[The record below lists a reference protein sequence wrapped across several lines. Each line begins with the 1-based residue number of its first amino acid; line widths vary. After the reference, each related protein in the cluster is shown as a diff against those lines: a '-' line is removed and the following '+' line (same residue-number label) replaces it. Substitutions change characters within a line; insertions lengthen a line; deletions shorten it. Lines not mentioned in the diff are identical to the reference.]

1 MSSDAEIS
9 ASIAYTDGVT
19 TLILHNARLIDGTGA
34 DPVSDAVVVIDDGK
48 ITYAGSNSSAPQ
60 VDESTTPI
68 RIDVGGNTVT
78 PGFFDCH
85 VHLSLPGTKG
95 SPIMAAMVPQS
106 YRYFEILDRLTAT
119 IGAGVTTVR
128 DLMGVDV
135 GVRDA
140 VAHGIIEGPRLLVA
154 DKMFSQTGGHAD
166 FHIPSGLDG
175 TGLIG
180 GLIVDSVDEAR
191 RHARALLRDGVDLL
205 KVASSGGVTSPSDDP
220 DWLGARTEIV
230 AALVEEAA
238 NYGGRKVAAHAI
250 GLAGIQAA
258 VQGGAHSIEHGY
270 ALTDEL
276 RTEMVQRGQFL
287 VPTLIET
294 LKPDTATP
302 QAVAKS
308 TKWHAL
314 AHESIQA
321 SVEAG
326 IKVAVGTDAG
336 LVPDHG
342 DNLGEL
348 GCLVKFGGMSPMQAL
363 VAATKT
369 SAELC
374 GVDDTLGTLEAG
386 KLADIVVVKGD
397 PLADIDSLTD
407 HDNILLV
414 LKEGKS
420 AINRGGFSI

>member
-1 MSSDAEIS
+1 M
-9 ASIAYTDGVT
+9 T
-19 TLILHNARLIDGTGA
+19 TTIVHNARLIDGTGA
-34 DPVSDAVVVIDDGK
+34 DAVADAVIVIDDGK
-48 ITYAGSNSSAPQ
+48 ITYAGASAGAPQ
-60 VDESTTPI
+60 IDESTNPV
-68 RIDVGGNTVT
+68 RVDVGGSTVT

-95 SPIMAAMVPQS
+95 SPIMAAMVPES
-106 YRYFEILDRLTAT
+106 YRFFELIGRLKTT
-119 IGAGVTTVR
+119 VSAGVTTVR

-140 VAHGIIEGPRLLVA
+140 VKHGLVEGPRLLVA

-175 TGLIG
+175 SGLIG
-180 GLIVDSVDEAR
+180 GVIVDSVDEAR
-191 RHARALLRDGVDLL
+191 KEARTLLREGVDVL
-205 KVASSGGVTSPSDDP
+205 KIASSGGVTSPSDDP

-230 AALVEEAA
+230 AALVEEAN

-258 VQGGAHSIEHGY
+258 VQGGVHSVEHGY
-270 ALTDEL
+270 ALNDEL

-321 SVEAG
+321 SVDAG

-342 DNLGEL
+342 DTLAEL
-348 GCLVKFGGMSPMQAL
+348 GCLVKFGGMTPMQAI
-363 VAATKT
+363 VAGTKT

-374 GVDDTLGTLEAG
+374 DVADTVGTLEAG

-397 PLADIDSLTD
+397 PLADIDCLAD
-407 HDNILLV
+407 KDNILLV
-414 LKEGKS
+414 LQEGKTAS
-420 AINRGGFSI
+420 NRGGYAL

>member
-1 MSSDAEIS
+1 M
-9 ASIAYTDGVT
+9 T
-19 TLILHNARLIDGTGA
+19 TRILQNFRLIDGTGS
-34 DPVSDAVVVIDDGK
+34 DPVHDAEIVIDDGK
-48 ITYAGSNSSAPQ
+48 ITYAGPAANAPEVAESADA
-60 VDESTTPI
+60 V

-85 VHLSLPGTKG
+85 VHLSLPGTAG
-95 SPIMAAMVPQS
+95 SPIMAAMVPES
-106 YRYFEILDRLTAT
+106 YRFFELIGRLKTT

-140 VAHGIIEGPRLLVA
+140 VKHGLVEGPRLLVA

-180 GLIVDSVDEAR
+180 GVIVDSVDEAR
-191 RHARALLRDGVDLL
+191 KEARALLREGVDVL

-230 AALVEEAA
+230 AALVEEAH

-250 GLAGIQAA
+250 GHAGIRAA
-258 VQGGAHSIEHGY
+258 VQGGVQSVEHGY
-270 ALTDEL
+270 ALDDEL
-276 RTEMVQRGQFL
+276 RTEMVERGQFL

-314 AHESIQA
+314 AHESIRA

-342 DNLGEL
+342 DTLAEL
-348 GCLVKFGGMSPMQAL
+348 GCLVKFGGMTPMQAI
-363 VAATKT
+363 VAGTKT

-374 GVDDTLGTLEAG
+374 DVADTLGTLEAG
-386 KLADIVVVKGD
+386 KLADLVVVKGD
-397 PLADIDSLTD
+397 PLTDIDSLAD

-414 LKEGKS
+414 LKEGATAS
-420 AINRGGFSI
+420 NRGDYRI

>member
-1 MSSDAEIS
+1 M
-9 ASIAYTDGVT
+9 T
-19 TLILHNARLIDGTGA
+19 TTILHNARLIDGTGA
-34 DPVSDAVVVIDDGK
+34 DAISDAVVVIDEGT
-48 ITYAGSNSSAPQ
+48 ITYAGAASGAPRI
-60 VDESTTPI
+60 DESAKP
-68 RIDVGGNTVT
+68 RKVDVGGNTVC

-95 SPIMAAMVPQS
+95 SPISAAMVPPS
-106 YRYFEILDRLTAT
+106 YRYFELIDRLKTT

-140 VAHGIIEGPRLLVA
+140 VAHGLVPGPRLLVA
-154 DKMFSQTGGHAD
+154 DKMISQTGGHAD

-180 GLIVDSVDEAR
+180 GLLVDSVDEAR
-191 RHARALLRDGVDLL
+191 REVRQLLRSGVDVI
-205 KVASSGGVTSPSDDP
+205 KVASSGGVSSPSDDP

-230 AALVEEAA
+230 AALVEEAH

-250 GLAGIQAA
+250 GLAGIRAA
-258 VQGGAHSIEHGY
+258 IQGGVHSVEHGY

-276 RTEMVQRGQFL
+276 RTEMVERGQFL

-308 TKWHAL
+308 EKWHKL
-314 AHESIQA
+314 AHESIAA
-321 SVEAG
+321 SIEAG

-342 DNLGEL
+342 ATLAEL
-348 GCLVKFGGMSPMQAL
+348 GCLVKFGGMTPMEAI
-363 VAATKT
+363 VAGTRT

-374 GVDDTLGTLEAG
+374 DVADTLGTLEAG
-386 KLADIVVVKGD
+386 KVADVVVVKGD
-397 PLADIDSLTD
+397 PLVDIDSLAD

-414 LKEGKS
+414 IKEGKTAS
-420 AINRGGFSI
+420 NRGDYGI

>member
-1 MSSDAEIS
+1 M
-9 ASIAYTDGVT
+9 T
-19 TLILHNARLIDGTGA
+19 TTILHNARLIDGTGA
-34 DPVSDAVVVIDDGK
+34 DPIADAVVVIDDGK
-48 ITYAGSNSSAPQ
+48 ITYAGAADGAPQ
-60 VDESTTPI
+60 IDESTKPVKV
-68 RIDVGGNTVT
+68 DVGGNTVT

-95 SPIMAAMVPQS
+95 SPIMAAMVPPS
-106 YRYFEILDRLTAT
+106 YRFFELIDRLKTT
-119 IGAGVTTVR
+119 IEAGVTTVR
-128 DLMGVDV
+128 DLMGIDV

-140 VAHGIIEGPRLLVA
+140 VAHGLVAGPRLLVA
-154 DKMFSQTGGHAD
+154 DKMLSQTGGHAD
-166 FHIPSGLDG
+166 FHIPSGLSG
-175 TGLIG
+175 TSLIG
-180 GLIVDSVDEAR
+180 GELVDTVDEAR
-191 RHARALLRDGVDLL
+191 KAVRELLRSGVDVI
-205 KVASSGGVTSPSDDP
+205 KVASSGGVSSPSDDP

-230 AALVEEAA
+230 AALVEEAE

-250 GLAGIQAA
+250 GFLGIQAA

-276 RTEMVQRGQFL
+276 RTEMVERGQFL

-308 TKWHAL
+308 EKWHKL
-314 AHESIQA
+314 AHESIAA
-321 SVEAG
+321 SIEAG

-342 DNLGEL
+342 ATLGEL
-348 GCLVKFGGMSPMQAL
+348 GCLVKFGGMTPMQAI
-363 VAATKT
+363 VAGTKT

-374 GVDDTLGTLEAG
+374 DVADKLGTLEAG
-386 KLADIVVVKGD
+386 KLADVVVVKGD
-397 PLADIDSLTD
+397 PLADIDSLAD

-414 LKEGKS
+414 LKEGKTAS
-420 AINRGGFSI
+420 NRGGYAV

>member
-1 MSSDAEIS
+1 M
-9 ASIAYTDGVT
+9 
-19 TLILHNARLIDGTGA
+19 HNARLIDGTGS
-34 DPVSDAVVVIDDGK
+34 DPITDAVIVIDDGK
-48 ITYAGSNSSAPQ
+48 ITYAGTSADAP
-60 VDESTTPI
+60 ETPSAV
-68 RIDVGGNTVT
+68 RVDVGGNTVT

-95 SPIMAAMVPQS
+95 SPVMAAMVPES
-106 YRYFEILDRLTAT
+106 YRFFELIGRLKTT
-119 IGAGVTTVR
+119 VEAGVTTVR

-140 VAHGIIEGPRLLVA
+140 VKHGLVEGPRLLVA

-180 GLIVDSVDEAR
+180 GVIVDSVDEAR
-191 RHARALLRDGVDLL
+191 KEARALLREGVDVL

-230 AALVEEAA
+230 AALVEEADA
-238 NYGGRKVAAHAI
+238 YGGRKVAAHAI
-250 GLAGIQAA
+250 GYAGIRAA
-258 VQGGAHSIEHGY
+258 VQGGVQSVEHGY
-270 ALTDEL
+270 ALDDEL

-342 DNLGEL
+342 DTLAEL
-348 GCLVKFGGMSPMQAL
+348 GCLVKFGGMTPMQAI
-363 VAATKT
+363 VAGTKT

-374 GVDDTLGTLEAG
+374 DVDDTLGTVEAG
-386 KLADIVVVKGD
+386 KLADLVVVKGD
-397 PLADIDSLTD
+397 PLTDIDSLAD
-407 HDNILLV
+407 KDNILLV
-414 LKEGKS
+414 LKEGK
-420 AINRGGFSI
+420 AVGNRGGYTL

>member
-1 MSSDAEIS
+1 M
-9 ASIAYTDGVT
+9 T
-19 TLILHNARLIDGTGA
+19 TTILHNARLIDGTGT
-34 DPVSDAVVVIDDGK
+34 DPVADAVVVIVDGK
-48 ITYAGSNSSAPQ
+48 IGYAGPAAGAPQ
-60 VDESTTPI
+60 IDDSAEVT
-68 RIDVGGNTVT
+68 RVDVGGNTVT

-95 SPIMAAMVPQS
+95 SPIMAAMVPPS
-106 YRYFEILDRLTAT
+106 YRYFELLNRLKAT
-119 IGAGVTTVR
+119 VGAGVTTVR

-140 VAHGIIEGPRLLVA
+140 VAHGLIEGPRLLVA

-175 TGLIG
+175 TGLVG
-180 GLIVDSVDEAR
+180 GTIVDTVDEAR
-191 RHARALLRDGVDLL
+191 REARELLRQGVDVL

-230 AALVEEAA
+230 AALVEEAE

-250 GLAGIQAA
+250 GFLGIQAA
-258 VQGGAHSIEHGY
+258 IQGGAHSIEHGY

-276 RTEMVQRGQFL
+276 RTEMVERGQFL

-302 QAVAKS
+302 QAIAKS

-342 DNLGEL
+342 ANLGEL
-348 GCLVKFGGMSPMQAL
+348 GCLVKFGGMTPMQAI
-363 VAATKT
+363 VAGTRT

-374 GVDDTLGTLEAG
+374 QVDDKLGTLEEG
-386 KLADIVVVKGD
+386 KLADVVIVKGD
-397 PLADIDSLTD
+397 PLADIDSIAD
-407 HDNILLV
+407 NDNILLV
-414 LKEGKS
+414 LKEGKTVS
-420 AINRGGFSI
+420 NRGAYAL

>member
-1 MSSDAEIS
+1 M
-9 ASIAYTDGVT
+9 T
-19 TLILHNARLIDGTGA
+19 TTILHNARLVDGTGA
-34 DPVSDAVVVIDDGK
+34 DPVADAVVVIDDGK
-48 ITYAGSNSSAPQ
+48 ITYAGAAAGAPAA
-60 VDESTTPI
+60 DEKAVKV
-68 RIDVGGNTVT
+68 DVGGNTVT

-95 SPIMAAMVPQS
+95 SPVMAAMVPPS
-106 YRYFEILDRLTAT
+106 YRYFQLLDRLKTT
-119 IGAGVTTVR
+119 VEAGITTVR
-128 DLMGVDV
+128 DLMGVDT

-140 VAHGIIEGPRLLVA
+140 VSHSLMPGPRLLVA

-180 GLIVDSVDEAR
+180 GMLVDSVDEAR
-191 RHARALLRDGVDLL
+191 HHVRTLLRQGVDVI

-230 AALVEEAA
+230 AALVEEAN

-250 GLAGIQAA
+250 GFAGIKAA
-258 VQGGAHSIEHGY
+258 VEGGVHSIEHGY
-270 ALTDEL
+270 ALDTDL
-276 RTEMVQRGQFL
+276 RQEMVDRGQYL
-287 VPTLIET
+287 IPTLIET

-302 QAVAKS
+302 QAIAKS

-314 AHESIQA
+314 AQESIQA

-326 IKVAVGTDAG
+326 IKVGVGTDAG

-342 DNLGEL
+342 DTLEEL
-348 GCLVKFGGMSPMQAL
+348 ECLVKFGGMTPLQAI
-363 VAATKT
+363 VAGTKI
-369 SAELC
+369 SAEVC
-374 GVDDTLGTLEAG
+374 QVEDKLGTLEAG
-386 KLADIVVVKGD
+386 KLADVVVVKGN
-397 PLADIDSLTD
+397 PLDDITILKN

-414 LKEGKS
+414 LKEGKTVG
-420 AINRGGFSI
+420 NRGAFAGV

>member
-1 MSSDAEIS
+1 MS
-9 ASIAYTDGVT
+9 T
-19 TLILHNARLIDGTGA
+19 TILHNARLIDGTGA
-34 DPVSDAVVVIDDGK
+34 DPIADAVVVIDDGK
-48 ITYAGSNSSAPQ
+48 ITYAGAAAGAPQ
-60 VDESTTPI
+60 IDESAKPVKV
-68 RIDVGGNTVT
+68 DVGGNTVT

-95 SPIMAAMVPQS
+95 SPISAAMVPPS
-106 YRYFEILDRLTAT
+106 YRYFELIDRLKTT

-140 VAHGIIEGPRLLVA
+140 VAHGLVAGPRLLVA
-154 DKMFSQTGGHAD
+154 DKMLSQTGGHAD
-166 FHIPSGLDG
+166 FHIASGLDG

-180 GLIVDSVDEAR
+180 GLLVDTVDEAR
-191 RHARALLRDGVDLL
+191 REVRKLLRSGVDVV
-205 KVASSGGVTSPSDDP
+205 KVASSGGVSSPSDDP

-230 AALVEEAA
+230 AALVEEAH
-238 NYGGRKVAAHAI
+238 NYGGRKVATHAI

-276 RTEMVQRGQFL
+276 RAEMVERGQYL

-308 TKWHAL
+308 EKWHNQ
-314 AHESIQA
+314 AHESIAA
-321 SVEAG
+321 SIEAG

-342 DNLGEL
+342 ATLGEL
-348 GCLVKFGGMSPMQAL
+348 GCLVKFGGMTPMQAI
-363 VAATKT
+363 VAGTRT

-374 GVDDTLGTLEAG
+374 DVADTLGTLEPG
-386 KLADIVVVKGD
+386 KLADVVVVKGD
-397 PLADIDSLTD
+397 PLAAIDSLAD

-414 LKEGKS
+414 LKEGKTAS
-420 AINRGGFSI
+420 NRGGYAL